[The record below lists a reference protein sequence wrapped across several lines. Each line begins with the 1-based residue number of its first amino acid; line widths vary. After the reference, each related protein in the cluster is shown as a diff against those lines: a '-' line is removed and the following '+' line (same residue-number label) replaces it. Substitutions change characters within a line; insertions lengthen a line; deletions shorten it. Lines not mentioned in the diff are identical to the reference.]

1 MIRHLSNINELV
13 VYASLSAGAAIFS
26 RLNPAFYFPILLL
39 RLSVLCYAIYIIGNI
54 QSNRPFALCLIAALI
69 LGMIGGNWDY
79 LELQMTYNQSEFLA
93 VASLIL
99 AGVIAVLAVIVLR
112 GKNDQRH

>member
-39 RLSVLCYAIYIIGNI
+39 RLSVLCYAIYVIGSI
-54 QSNRPFALCLIAALI
+54 QQNRPFALCLIAALI

-79 LELQMTYNQSEFLA
+79 IELQLTYNQAEFMA
-93 VASLIL
+93 VSSLL
-99 AGVIAVLAVIVLR
+99 FGGVIAALAVILLR
-112 GKNDQRH
+112 RKNA